1 MNETDGDCAVCMAA
15 CRLSCGAPVKPAGDF
30 MSLDCFKESSPDSLC
45 FILNLFMHPAV
56 FFIVVIVIYKQ
67 LMQQLTLCNLTNM
80 DQLFVYAHLCFYTSN
95 IFHLKWKLIQYLWMP
110 FCRCF
115 PNLEKHHH
123 FIAFYRFH
131 LSPLGLQN
139 PKSKPEIYSL
149 VFIISDFGWSCHAS
163 CGHHRLPLVVFPQV
177 VGIILL

>member
-1 MNETDGDCAVCMAA
+1 MRIYVFLYLEYFSYEMETHSVFVDAVPVGAF
-15 CRLSCGAPVKPAGDF
+15 LSWK
-30 MSLDCFKESSPDSLC
+30 SIII
-45 FILNLFMHPAV
+45 ILPM
-56 FFIVVIVIYKQ
+56 
-67 LMQQLTLCNLTNM
+67 
-80 DQLFVYAHLCFYTSN
+80 
-95 IFHLKWKLIQYLWMP
+95 
-110 FCRCF
+110 
-115 PNLEKHHH
+115 
-123 FIAFYRFH
+123 AFYRFH